1 MRKKHSPAPGLI
13 NLGLPPGVA
22 PLLRNDPVQPTLF
35 IDIHLV
41 VIIPRNKFH
50 PFILV
55 RLLSEP
61 FTFELTLVD
70 HSRSN
75 AFGRQS
81 IALPSRDPPRDT
93 ELSFDRT
100 SRWRHSQV
108 IHCHA
113 TKIPETSF
121 IC

>member
-1 MRKKHSPAPGLI
+1 MRKKHSPAPSLI
-13 NLGLPPGVA
+13 NLGRPPSVA
-22 PLLRNDPVQPTLF
+22 PLLRNDPIQSTLF

-55 RLLSEP
+55 RLLPEP
-61 FTFELTLVD
+61 FMFELTLVD

-81 IALPSRDPPRDT
+81 IVLLSRNPPRDT

-100 SRWRHSQV
+100 SRRRHSQV
-108 IHCHA
+108 ILCHV
-113 TKIPETSF
+113 TKIWETS
-121 IC
+121 